1 MNEVNKQDL
10 RQRRIL
16 ITGVIVIFFFFLFYG
31 FFKIQV
37 YSADKYAQI
46 SFENSVRQ
54 ITLHPNRGVIR
65 DSYGRIMVDNRPS
78 FLVSIIPR
86 QFPKSKIPEF
96 ASIIGKKI
104 DKIKICIINKIV
116 IFLYF
121 IFFNKFSPDFRFI
134 KFFFKL
140 FLNMYYNNIIY

>member
-10 RQRRIL
+10 KQRRIL
-16 ITGVIVIFFFFLFYG
+16 IIGVITIFFFFLFYG

-54 ITLHPNRGVIR
+54 ITLHPTRGTIR

-96 ASIIGKKI
+96 ASIINEEEDYIKQKI
-104 DKIKICIINKIV
+104 IP
-116 IFLYF
+116 L
-121 IFFNKFSPDFRFI
+121 FNKPQ
-134 KFFFKL
+134 
-140 FLNMYYNNIIY
+140 